1 MQAYS
6 RYTLMMPAAFL
17 VEYSASLEIL
27 CSGPVL
33 DKNVADNIIVSLALH
48 LAHAVLLCY
57 W

>member
-1 MQAYS
+1 
-6 RYTLMMPAAFL
+6 MMPAAFL